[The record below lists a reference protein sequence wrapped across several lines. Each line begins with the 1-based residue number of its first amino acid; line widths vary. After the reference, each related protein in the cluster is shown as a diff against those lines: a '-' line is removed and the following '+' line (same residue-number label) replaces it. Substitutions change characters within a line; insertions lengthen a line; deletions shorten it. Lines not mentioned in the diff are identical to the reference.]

1 MAEVTKP
8 TQKFVQIREIKDGI
22 IYLNGGGLRK
32 LLIVSGINFELKSE
46 AEQGMI
52 LAGFQKFLNS
62 LDFPV
67 QLFIHSRKVNI
78 DKYLGTMEE
87 KKQTEKNELIK
98 VQIDEYINFIRGFV
112 EQNAIISKIFFV
124 AVPYDPVKIG
134 TQASGLLGGLFGR
147 SKSKEAQQEAT
158 VKIEE
163 NLEQLGHRSQQVMEG
178 LGQIGLRAVPLEDE
192 ELIELFYNLYNPQL
206 QDKKVAGISEE
217 MNGKNQ

>member
-8 TQKFVQIREIKDGI
+8 TQKFVQIREIRDGVA
-22 IYLNGGGLRK
+22 YLNGGGLRK

-67 QLFIHSRKVNI
+67 QFFIHSRKVNI
-78 DKYLGTMEE
+78 DKYLETMGE
-87 KKQTEKNELIK
+87 KKQAEKNELIK

-124 AVPYDPVKIG
+124 AIPYDPVNISA
-134 TQASGLLGGLFGR
+134 QASGLFGLFGK
-147 SKSKEAQQEAT
+147 SKSKEAQQQAA

-163 NLEQLGHRSQQVMEG
+163 NLEQLSHRSQQVMEG

-192 ELIELFYNLYNPQL
+192 ELVELFYNLYNPQL

-217 MNGKNQ
+217 TAKNKQ

>member
-8 TQKFVQIREIKDGI
+8 TQKFVQIREIRDGVA
-22 IYLNGGGLRK
+22 YLNGGGLRK

-67 QLFIHSRKVNI
+67 QFFIHSRKVNI
-78 DKYLGTMEE
+78 DKYLENMGD

-124 AVPYDPVKIG
+124 AIPYDPVNIG
-134 TQASGLLGGLFGR
+134 GQASGFLGLFGG
-147 SKSKEAQQEAT
+147 SKSKEAGQQAAA
-158 VKIEE
+158 KIEE
-163 NLEQLGHRSQQVMEG
+163 NLEQLSHRSQQVIEG

-217 MNGKNQ
+217 TAKSKQ

>member
-8 TQKFVQIREIKDGI
+8 TQKFVQIREIRDGVV
-22 IYLNGGGLRK
+22 YLNGGGLRK

-67 QLFIHSRKVNI
+67 QFFIHSRKVNI
-78 DKYLGTMEE
+78 DKYLETMGE

-124 AVPYDPVKIG
+124 TIPYDPVKIG
-134 TQASGLLGGLFGR
+134 AQASGLLGLFR
-147 SKSKEAQQEAT
+147 KSPSKEVQQEAA

-163 NLEQLGHRSQQVMEG
+163 NLEQLSHRSQQAMEG

-217 MNGKNQ
+217 TAKNNQ